1 MAQTASTGGLMDKIE
16 KKLIIA
22 MALNVGALLLSTIAL
37 ILKIVF

>member
-1 MAQTASTGGLMDKIE
+1 MMDKTE

-22 MALNVGALLLSTIAL
+22 MALNVGALCISVIAL